1 MQAPIEVVY
10 VNPPVNVKRAIRCNA
25 PIDDTLHVVLVVSNP
40 CQYQR
45 RYQLMTECR
54 RRLLEDSYT
63 DRRAPHIQLYVVEL
77 VYGATAEFV
86 VTDSTHGRHLQLR
99 TMEPALWH
107 KENMINIGIATL
119 LPPDWKAVAWIDA
132 DIEFDSPTWVSDT
145 LKILNNDADIVQL
158 FSHCVDMD
166 AHQCTMN
173 VFNSAGFQ
181 FTKRVPH
188 GTGKHQWHPGYA
200 WACTRAFYDRMGG
213 IYERAILGSGDNI
226 TMMSLI
232 GHGLRAIPTDS
243 TPGYLASV
251 QRLQDRIYGAKFGY
265 VPGVI
270 RHHYHGTKENRQYT
284 ERWKILAGHDYDPYT
299 FIVRDSSG
307 LLVPVL
313 GVFPPKLAIDI
324 MEYFIVRK
332 EDDRYV
338 EDDLVD
344 LIPSPSTCAASSLS
358 KESSMDN
365 VSSGIVFEP
374 PAVDVVV
381 LPSPTIAVAPI
392 VDTSCCCSMYGWWSK

>member
-1 MQAPIEVVY
+1 MQEF
-10 VNPPVNVKRAIRCNA
+10 
-25 PIDDTLHVVLVVSNP
+25 
-40 CQYQR
+40 
-45 RYQLMTECR
+45 R
-54 RRLLEDSYT
+54 RRLLMDPECALLRLYT
-63 DRRAPHIQLYVVEL
+63 VEL
-77 VYGATAEFV
+77 IYGATAEFV
-86 VTDSTHGRHLQLR
+86 VTDSTNPCHLQLR
-99 TMEPALWH
+99 TVEPALWH
-107 KENMINIGIATL
+107 KENMINMGIATL
-119 LPPDWKAVAWIDA
+119 LPPDWKAMAWIDT

-145 LKILNNDADIVQL
+145 LKILNDGGGEGADIVQL

-200 WACTRAFYDRMGG
+200 WACTRTFYDRMGG

-232 GHGLRAIPTDS
+232 GHGLRAIPADS

-251 QRLQDRIYGAKFGY
+251 QRLQDRIYGAKFSY
-265 VPGVI
+265 VPGII

-284 ERWKILAGHDYDPYT
+284 ERWKILAGHGYDPDT
-299 FIVRDSSG
+299 FVEKNPGG

-313 GVFPPKLAIDI
+313 GVFPPKLATDI
-324 MEYFIVRK
+324 MEYFIARK
-332 EDDRYV
+332 EDDQYV
-338 EDDLVD
+338 VREQSPPDHARSSIVD
-344 LIPSPSTCAASSLS
+344 VVSTATTSVHESAASSLS
-358 KESSMDN
+358 LDSSMEH

-374 PAVDVVV
+374 PTVVEVPPTIDTSIVVV
-381 LPSPTIAVAPI
+381 
-392 VDTSCCCSMYGWWSK
+392 DTYCCCNMYGWC